1 MFMSIHFGKP
11 LLRNPADAAAGVLE
25 VNVVAVHVLYVIEVV
40 FVVVIEIVF
49 IIFLDVAIFDAI
61 DEHLDKNGAIDMVP
75 PKLVEEVFVS
85 FLKNLKKTG
94 FWNVFFWVCWL
105 LVFREIV
112 CDKGFDGFNLL
123 VGKIY
128 LHFYFI
134 VVIGHKDFYL
144 KLVLHVVSF

>member
-1 MFMSIHFGKP
+1 M
-11 LLRNPADAAAGVLE
+11 LE
-25 VNVVAVHVLYVIEVV
+25 VDVVAVHVADVVEVV

-61 DEHLDKNGAIDMVP
+61 DEHFDEDTRIDGVP
-75 PKLVEEVFVS
+75 PKLVEEGFVS

-94 FWNVFFWVCWL
+94 FWNVFFWVYWL

-112 CDKGFDGFNLL
+112 CNKGFDGFNLL